1 MAKWVKNLTCIHED
15 AGSISGLAW
24 WVKDLVWLWVVAAA
38 LIQPLAWELPCAA
51 GVALENKKTKNTG
64 FKRFR

>member
-38 LIQPLAWELPCAA
+38 LIQPLACEFPYAA
-51 GVALENKKTKNTG
+51 GAALEKA
-64 FKRFR
+64 KRQ